1 MNIRIGTRG
10 SKLAMAQTSEVCE
23 KLKQRFPEHTYEIV
37 VISTKGDK
45 VQDVALKKIGDKG
58 IFVREIEEELL
69 DGRIQLGVHSMKDMP
84 SENPKGLLFTKC
96 WKREDSRDA
105 LILREKNSL
114 KELEKGAV
122 IGTGSMR
129 RSCQLKKLRPDLQ
142 IVDIRGNVDT
152 RLRKMEEQTLDG
164 IVLAAAGLKRLGM
177 EQVITEYL
185 EPEQMVPACAQGAL
199 ALEIREDNEPL
210 RTMLDSFAEEDSS
223 LCVQAE
229 RSFLK
234 AVGGSCHVPVG
245 ANCRRCGGKL
255 EMDAVFGTEDG
266 TVLERVTV
274 RGTDPEKMGQEAAAA
289 LLERMR
295 NGICGSTDTDSIGSN
310 TGVGNGAGSK
320 TGGGGVTRTGTV
332 YLVGAGPGDAG
343 LITVKGKKAIE
354 QADCVIYDHLANSE
368 LLSYAKSGCEKIY
381 AGKENNHHTM
391 RQEEINGLLAQKAR
405 QYRNVVRLK
414 GGDVYVFGRGGE
426 EGVYLKEQ
434 GIPFVVVPGIS
445 SAIAGPAYAG
455 IPVTHR
461 GISKGFHV
469 VTAHSQKGKPA
480 GIDFKSMV
488 GNDETYVFLMGFTK
502 LQEVVNGLIQAGKN
516 PSCPVAVI
524 SNATLPGQ
532 KTCVGTLETIS
543 RQAEQSSLAPPALIV
558 VGDVVNLR
566 PVLNFFEEKPLYGKR
581 FLVTKVG
588 EEVSGLAEGL
598 REKGAFVSEIQ
609 TGQIRMFPKAVT
621 AEMISRSKW
630 IVLTSRHG
638 AEAFFASMKAQKID
652 VRLLGD
658 KKFAVIGKKTAEV
671 LEGFGIYADLI
682 PADFDSGA
690 LREALQQTVSPEET
704 ILYGVPSGKRN
715 PEILRLKERCEVLE
729 VCLYENGE
737 SRNLEQ
743 NMREALGEAG
753 ILHESR
759 GTGANHYDAAFF
771 TCASSVKRFWKH
783 LSESEKQL
791 FMTGQTEAVSIGKKT
806 TQALKEAGI
815 NKITQSR
822 SADYESMLETVS
834 HGSQSGF

>member
-23 KLKQRFPEHTYEIV
+23 KLKQRFPEHTYEIA
-37 VISTKGDK
+37 VISTKGDR
-45 VQDVALKKIGDKG
+45 VQNVALKKIGDKG

-69 DGRIQLGVHSMKDMP
+69 DGRIHLGVHSMKDMP
-84 SENPKGLLFTKC
+84 SEIPQGLSFAKC
-96 WKREDSRDA
+96 WKREDPRDV

-114 KELEKGAV
+114 NELKRGAV

-152 RLRKMEEQTLDG
+152 RLRKMEEQKLDG

-177 EQVITEYL
+177 EHVITEYL

-199 ALEIREDNEPL
+199 ALEIREDNELL

-245 ANCRRCGGKL
+245 ANCRRREGEL

-266 TVLERVTV
+266 TVLERIAI
-274 RGTDPEKMGQEAAAA
+274 RGTDPEKMGQEAAAV
-289 LLERMR
+289 LLEKMR

-310 TGVGNGAGSK
+310 AGLENAADSE
-320 TGGGGVTRTGTV
+320 TGGEDAIRTGTV

-343 LITVKGKKAIE
+343 LITVRGKKAIE
-354 QADCVIYDHLANSE
+354 QADCIIYDHLANPE

-391 RQEEINGLLAQKAR
+391 KQEEINALLARKAR

-434 GIPFVVVPGIS
+434 GIPFVAVPGIS

-480 GIDFKSMV
+480 DIDFPSMV
-488 GNDETYVFLMGFTK
+488 GNDKTYVFLMGFTK
-502 LQEVVNGLIQAGKN
+502 LNEVVGGLLKAGKS
-516 PSCPVAVI
+516 PACPVAVI

-532 KTCVGTLETIS
+532 KTCTGTLETIS
-543 RQAEQSSLAPPALIV
+543 RQVEQSSLTSPALIV
-558 VGDVVNLR
+558 VGDVVSLR

-581 FLVTKVG
+581 FLVAKVG
-588 EEVSGLAEGL
+588 EEVSGLTEGL
-598 REKGAFVSEIQ
+598 RDMGASVSEIQ
-609 TGQIRMFPKAVT
+609 TGQIRMFPKALT
-621 AEMISRSKW
+621 AEAVSRSKW

-638 AEAFFASMKAQKID
+638 AEAFFTSMKAQKMD

-671 LEGFGIYADLI
+671 LENFGIYADLI
-682 PADFDSGA
+682 PTDFDSGV
-690 LREALQQTVSPEET
+690 LRETLERTVSPGET
-704 ILYGVPSGKRN
+704 ILCGVPSGERN
-715 PEILRLKERCEVLE
+715 PEITRLKERYEVLE

-737 SRNLEQ
+737 SRNLERS
-743 NMREALGEAG
+743 MREILGGGENG
-753 ILHESR
+753 
-759 GTGANHYDAAFF
+759 YDAAFF
-771 TCASSVKRFWKH
+771 TCASSVSRFWKY
-783 LSESEKQL
+783 LPEPEKRA
-791 FMTGQTEAVSIGKKT
+791 FEAGQTAAVSIGKKT
-806 TQALKEAGI
+806 TQALEKAGAGRI
-815 NKITQSR
+815 IQSR
-822 SADYESMLETVS
+822 SAAYESMLDAAAHLNRS
-834 HGSQSGF
+834 RS

>member
-23 KLKQRFPEHTYEIV
+23 KLKQRFPQHTYEIV

-45 VQDVALKKIGDKG
+45 VQDVALKKMGDKG

-84 SENPKGLLFTKC
+84 SENPEGLLFTKC
-96 WKREDSRDA
+96 WKREDARDV

-114 KELEKGAV
+114 KELEEGAV

-129 RSCQLKKLRPDLQ
+129 RGCQLKKLRPDLQ

-152 RLRKMEEQTLDG
+152 RLRKMEEQKMDG
-164 IVLAAAGLKRLGM
+164 IVLAAAGLARLDM
-177 EQVITEYL
+177 KQVITEYL

-199 ALEIREDNEPL
+199 ALEIREDNELL
-210 RTMLDSFAEEDSS
+210 RAMLDSFAEEDDN

-245 ANCRRCGGKL
+245 ANCRRCGDRL

-266 TVLERVTV
+266 TVLERATV
-274 RGTDPEKMGQEAAAA
+274 RGTDPERMGQEAAAV
-289 LLERMR
+289 LL
-295 NGICGSTDTDSIGSN
+295 NKISDDDGT
-310 TGVGNGAGSK
+310 
-320 TGGGGVTRTGTV
+320 TGTV

-343 LITVKGKKAIE
+343 LITVRGKKAIE
-354 QADCVIYDHLANSE
+354 QADCIVYDHLANPE

-391 RQEEINGLLAQKAR
+391 KQEEINGLLVQKAR

-426 EGVYLKEQ
+426 EGIYLKEH

-455 IPVTHR
+455 IPITHR
-461 GISKGFHV
+461 GISRGFHV
-469 VTAHSQKGKPA
+469 VTAHSQNGQPA
-480 GIDFKSMV
+480 DIDFKSMA
-488 GNDETYVFLMGFTK
+488 GDDATYVFLMGFTK
-502 LQEVVNGLIQAGKN
+502 LQEVVNGLIRAGKN

-524 SNATLPGQ
+524 SSATLPGQ
-532 KTCVGTLETIS
+532 KTCTGTLETIS
-543 RQAEQSSLAPPALIV
+543 TQVKQSSLTPPALIV

-566 PVLNFFEEKPLYGKR
+566 SALNFFEEKPLYGKR

-588 EEVSGLAEGL
+588 EEVSELADGL
-598 REKGAFVSEIQ
+598 RERGAFVSEIQ
-609 TGQIRMFPKAVT
+609 TGRIRMFPEAVT
-621 AEMISRSKW
+621 AEAISRSKW

-638 AEAFFASMKAQKID
+638 AEAFFASMRAQKID
-652 VRLLGD
+652 IRLLGD
-658 KKFAVIGKKTAEV
+658 KKFAVIGKKTAQV
-671 LEGFGIYADLI
+671 LEGVGIYADLI
-682 PADFDSGA
+682 PTEFDSGA
-690 LREALQQTVSPEET
+690 LREALEQTVSLEET
-704 ILYGVPSGKRN
+704 ILYGVPSGERN
-715 PEILRLKERCEVLE
+715 PEILRLKEHYTVLE
-729 VCLYENGE
+729 VCLYENQE
-737 SRNLEQ
+737 SQKLEQ
-743 NMREALGEAG
+743 DIKETL
-753 ILHESR
+753 S
-759 GTGANHYDAAFF
+759 GAQGYDAAFF
-771 TCASSVKRFWKH
+771 TCASSVKRFWKY
-783 LSESEKQL
+783 LPASGKQC
-791 FMTGQTEAVSIGKKT
+791 FMTGQTEAVSIGKRT
-806 TQALKEAGI
+806 TQALKEAGVS
-815 NKITQSR
+815 KIIQSQ
-822 SADYESMLETVS
+822 SADYESMAETVCN
-834 HGSQSGF
+834 GNRV

>member
-96 WKREDSRDA
+96 WKREDSRDV

-152 RLRKMEEQTLDG
+152 RLRKMEEQKLDG

-199 ALEIREDNEPL
+199 ALEIREDNELL
-210 RTMLDSFAEEDSS
+210 RIMLDSFAEEDSS

-234 AVGGSCHVPVG
+234 TVGGSCHVPVG
-245 ANCRRCGGKL
+245 ANCRRCEGEL

-266 TVLERVTV
+266 TVLERVTI
-274 RGTDPEKMGQEAAAA
+274 RGTDPDKMGQEAAAV
-289 LLERMR
+289 LLNR
-295 NGICGSTDTDSIGSN
+295 IFSDTGR
-310 TGVGNGAGSK
+310 K
-320 TGGGGVTRTGTV
+320 GTV

-343 LITVKGKKAIE
+343 LITVKGKKVIE
-354 QADCVIYDHLANSE
+354 QADCIIYDHLANSE

-391 RQEEINGLLAQKAR
+391 RQEEINSLLAQKAR

-455 IPVTHR
+455 IPITHR

-480 GIDFKSMV
+480 SIDFKSMV

-524 SNATLPGQ
+524 SNATLPSQ
-532 KTCVGTLETIS
+532 KTCTGTLETIS
-543 RQAEQSSLAPPALIV
+543 GQVEQAALAPPALIV

-588 EEVSGLAEGL
+588 EEVSELAEGL
-598 REKGAFVSEIQ
+598 RENGAFVSEIQ

-621 AEMISRSKW
+621 AEAISRSKW

-652 VRLLGD
+652 IRLLGD

-682 PADFDSGA
+682 PTNFDSGT

-704 ILYGVPSGKRN
+704 ILYGVPSGERN
-715 PEILRLKERCEVLE
+715 PEILRLKERCTVLE
-729 VCLYENGE
+729 VCLYENRE
-737 SRNLEQ
+737 SQNLEQ
-743 NMREALGEAG
+743 NMREALGGAG
-753 ILHESR
+753 ILYESR
-759 GTGANHYDAAFF
+759 GSSVNHYDAAFF

-791 FMTGQTEAVSIGKKT
+791 FMTGQTKAVSIGKKT

-815 NKITQSR
+815 NKIIQSQ